1 MSSIAIA
8 DEWVKTASL
17 FGTVENVIKEA
28 LRKYSVDQCQ
38 QHINDAASHITQYQ
52 QKYQCDYRH
61 FQRSV
66 QLDEDFLMQIESQNP
81 LWEADAMEWEYW
93 TEEQQEWLNRL
104 GDILQR

>member
-28 LRKYSVDQCQ
+28 LRKYSIDQCQ
-38 QHINDAASHITQYQ
+38 QHINKAASQITQYQ
-52 QKYQCDYRH
+52 QKYQCDYAH
-61 FQRSV
+61 FHKSV
-66 QLDEDFLMQIESQNP
+66 QLDEEFLMRIEAQNP
-81 LWEADAMEWEYW
+81 LWEEDAMEWGYW
-93 TEEQQEWLNRL
+93 IEEQQEWLNRL